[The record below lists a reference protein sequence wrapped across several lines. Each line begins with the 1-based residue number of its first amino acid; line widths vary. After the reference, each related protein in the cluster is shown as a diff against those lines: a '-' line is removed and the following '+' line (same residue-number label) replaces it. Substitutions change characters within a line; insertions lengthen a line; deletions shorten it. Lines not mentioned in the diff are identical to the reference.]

1 MACCPHCESA
11 DKFFNLRMAE
21 SELRAYQRNGATGTT
36 KRLLDALKAAGVAG
50 MTLLDIGGGVGVIQ
64 HELRAAGVTGIT
76 GVDASAAY
84 LRVARQEAEKRGY
97 ASEARYFHGD
107 FVALAGQLDPADIVT
122 LDRVVCCYPDMEA
135 LVSAAATKAKRFLA
149 LVYPRDRWW
158 TRLGVA
164 MLNVPPRV
172 RGEPFRSYVHP
183 TAAVENIIAANAF
196 RKIVHHNGPVWQVA
210 MFAR

>member
-11 DKFFNLRMAE
+11 DKFFDPRLAE
-21 SELRAYQRNGATGTT
+21 SELRAYQRHGATGTT
-36 KRLLDALKAAGVAG
+36 RRLLDALKANGVAG

-64 HELRAAGVTGIT
+64 HELHAAGVTPIT

-84 LRVARQEAEKRGY
+84 LRVARQEAGKRGY
-97 ASEARYFHGD
+97 ASEARYVHGD

-122 LDRVVCCYPDMEA
+122 LDRVVCCYPDMPA
-135 LVSAAATKAKRFLA
+135 LVSAAAAKARHFLA

-164 MLNVPPRV
+164 MLNVPQRLQS
-172 RGEPFRSYVHP
+172 EPFRSYVHP
-183 TAAVENIIAANAF
+183 TLAVENTIAANAL
-196 RKIVHHNGPVWQVA
+196 RKIAHFNGLVWQVVV
-210 MFAR
+210 FAR